1 MHHISTYWKKLF
13 WYSLIGGSTFSLDL
27 LLYWYLKEN
36 GIYYLSAA
44 AIAFLFS
51 VSINYIISRAWL
63 FTESKRHFGTGYL
76 FFTLFATTGAVLT
89 VGLLWVLV
97 EREGFD
103 PYIGRIFVST
113 IVGLLNYTAN
123 YYLNFRI
130 RKNENL
136 SDRTPLI

>member
-1 MHHISTYWKKLF
+1 MTVMRYISTYWKKLF

-36 GIYYLSAA
+36 GIHYLSAA

-76 FFTLFATTGAVLT
+76 FFTLFATTGAALT

-103 PYIGRIFVST
+103 PYIGRVFVST

-130 RKNENL
+130 QNNNL
-136 SDRTPLI
+136 